1 MKCEQLRD
9 ELLDLAAGRATVSAE
24 AQAHLEACEKC
35 ARELASLRQTMNLLD
50 EWQAPEPS
58 PYFDQR
64 LKARVREESAKAAPA
79 WLEWLRKPALAAVF
93 AGLLVAAVALF
104 REGAPP
110 EQLVQTQPPPSVAAV
125 VVSAQ
130 PGTAVSDL
138 QDLDRN
144 QDLYANFDWLDEMD
158 AQNTQPTSN

>member
-9 ELLDLAAGRATVSAE
+9 QLLDLASARSSASPEAE
-24 AQAHLEACEKC
+24 AHLSACENC
-35 ARELASLRQTMNLLD
+35 ARELASLRQTMNVLD

-64 LKARVREESAKAAPA
+64 LKARLREQSHKAAPA

-93 AGLLVAAVALF
+93 AGLLVAAVFLF
-104 REGAPP
+104 QGGAPP
-110 EQLVQTQPPPSVAAV
+110 EQLVQ
-125 VVSAQ
+125 AQ
-130 PGTAVSDL
+130 PGSAVSDL

-144 QDLYANFDWLDEMD
+144 QELYANFDWLDEMENQS
-158 AQNTQPTSN
+158 AQPENR

>member
-1 MKCEQLRD
+1 MKCEQLRE
-9 ELLDLAAGRATVSAE
+9 ELLDLAAGRATAPAE

-64 LKARVREESAKAAPA
+64 LKARVREEGASAAPG
-79 WLEWLRKPALAAVF
+79 WLEWLRRPALVAVF
-93 AGLLVAAVALF
+93 AGLVVAAVFLF
-104 REGAPP
+104 RQAQPP
-110 EQLVQTQPPPSVAAV
+110 ERLVETAATTTPVVAV
-125 VVSAQ
+125 HAQ

-138 QDLDRN
+138 ENLDSN
-144 QDLYANFDWLDEMD
+144 QDLYANFDWLDELEEQ
-158 AQNTQPTSN
+158 AQPAEN

>member
-9 ELLDLAAGRATVSAE
+9 ELLDLASARATASAE
-24 AQAHLEACEKC
+24 AQAHLDACENC

-50 EWQAPEPS
+50 EWQVPEPS

-64 LKARVREESAKAAPA
+64 LKARVREESAKAAPG

-93 AGLLVAAVALF
+93 AGLLVAAVFLF

-110 EQLVQTQPPPSVAAV
+110 EQLVQTQPPPAVVAAG
-125 VVSAQ
+125 VSAQ

-144 QDLYANFDWLDEMD
+144 QDLYANFDWLDEMESQD
-158 AQNTQPTSN
+158 MQPAEN